1 MKRYIRASELDKT
14 EYSSL
19 LRTVRDFYNEGANIE
34 VNSKDGVQSLY
45 ETWGEPYAELAYNG
59 EPVCAVYLVGN
70 NFTIEALNGDNNI
83 AQSLVKAWKQVWGDT
98 VTVSLV

>member
-34 VNSKDGVQSLY
+34 VNSKDGV
-45 ETWGEPYAELAYNG
+45 
-59 EPVCAVYLVGN
+59 
-70 NFTIEALNGDNNI
+70 
-83 AQSLVKAWKQVWGDT
+83 
-98 VTVSLV
+98 